1 MLDRL
6 AYAFSVARLILE
18 VVHSLSEKLV
28 GNKVVRRNIRL
39 FASVADML
47 F

>member
-1 MLDRL
+1 MLDGL

-18 VVHSLSEKLV
+18 VVYSLPQKLV
-28 GNKVVRRNIRL
+28 GNEVVRRNVRL
-39 FASVADML
+39 FASVADVL